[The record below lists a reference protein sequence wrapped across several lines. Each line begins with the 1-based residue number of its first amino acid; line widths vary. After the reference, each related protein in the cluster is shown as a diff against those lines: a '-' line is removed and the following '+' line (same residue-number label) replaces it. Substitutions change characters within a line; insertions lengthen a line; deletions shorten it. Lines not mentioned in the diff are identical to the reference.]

1 MIQVVG
7 AGLGR
12 TGTTSLKAA
21 LEQLL
26 GGPCYHMF
34 EVFGHPEHPSQWSA
48 AYRGD
53 PVEWPA
59 LFDGY
64 TAVVDWPAAGVWR
77 QLAAAY
83 PDAPVILSTRRD
95 ADTWWK
101 SASETIFVALGGG
114 PPPDLDDWFEMAM
127 AMMASFTPDWREADA
142 AKAAYEA
149 HNAAV
154 RAEVPSDRLV
164 EWQPDDGWE
173 PLCAA
178 LGLPVP
184 DEPFPHSN
192 TTEEFRAHFGL
203 HH

>member
-127 AMMASFTPDWREADA
+127 AMTASFTPDWREADA